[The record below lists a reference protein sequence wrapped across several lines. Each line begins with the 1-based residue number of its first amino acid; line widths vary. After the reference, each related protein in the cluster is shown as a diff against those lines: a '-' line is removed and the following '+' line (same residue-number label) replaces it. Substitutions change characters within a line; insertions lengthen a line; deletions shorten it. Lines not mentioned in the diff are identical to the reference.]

1 MFMRSEVIHTYKPLT
16 NGELIRKRR
25 LYGPVDISLNTHSRP
40 VSYEVLRANITK
52 VRYCRDFGRIEA
64 CVAVTY
70 SHHPSSPPRTAYLL
84 TSVPLR
90 RAGQPQDLRQ
100 RLIQTAISL
109 SVRFDQQEREGAL
122 KVA

>member
-1 MFMRSEVIHTYKPLT
+1 MYMRSDVIHSYTPLT
-16 NGELIRKRR
+16 PGELIRKRR
-25 LYGPVDISLNTHSRP
+25 LYDPVDIALDARSRP

-64 CVAVTY
+64 CVAVAY
-70 SHHPSSPPRTAYLL
+70 AHHPSSPPRTAYLL

-90 RAGQPQDLRQ
+90 RAGQPQDLRK
-100 RLIQTAISL
+100 RLIQTAIAL
-109 SVRFDQQEREGAL
+109 SIRFDQQEREGAL